1 MFASVYRYTIQ
12 WGDCDPAGI
21 VFYPRFSAIFDEATA
36 YLLEGASGMTRS
48 DLIRYYGILGWPMVS
63 ATADFRAS
71 ATYDDKIAVHT
82 SVQRL
87 GTSSMTFAHELRRG
101 EIVCVSATETR
112 VWSAHGSGDNT
123 LTPQPLPD
131 ALRARLSESGPDGTS

>member
-36 YLLEGASGMTRS
+36 YLLEVASGMTRS
-48 DLIRYYGILGWPMVS
+48 ELIRHYGILGWPMVS
-63 ATADFRAS
+63 AATEFRAT
-71 ATYDDKIAVHT
+71 ATFDDKIAVHT

-87 GTSSMTFAHELRRG
+87 GTSSMIFAHELRRG

-112 VWSAHGSGDNT
+112 VWSAHGTGGK
-123 LTPQPLPD
+123 PLPD
-131 ALRARLSESGPDGTS
+131 SLRARLSERNPKGAL